1 VSKTKQADGEI
12 HDQLLNFLV
21 NRLDEEVSLSLA
33 NNAEITA
40 EDIYE
45 VLVGACA
52 DGTSVSSALCVEPE
66 LTRWEHGPL
75 PSSDEVRAG
84 TLERVANTLLRKD
97 LDELLPEQVE
107 VCADLHLR
115 PYYGD
120 EDDTDGLYHSVAK
133 RGTTAFHAYAT
144 LRACEEQTLHAGG
157 TPSQRRRYRK

>member
-1 VSKTKQADGEI
+1 LRRRD
-12 HDQLLNFLV
+12 LCL
-21 NRLDEEVSLSLA
+21 
-33 NNAEITA
+33 
-40 EDIYE
+40 Y
-45 VLVGACA
+45 
-52 DGTSVSSALCVEPE
+52 ALCVEPE

-75 PSSDEVRAG
+75 PSSDEVRAER
-84 TLERVANTLLRKD
+84 LERVANTPLRKD

-144 LRACEEQTLHAGG
+144 LYARVKNK
-157 TPSQRRRYRK
+157 R